1 MKKINSILKLAGLA
15 ACLLA
20 AAHGALQAGAP
31 LKINFQG
38 RLDESG
44 QPAEGSKSF
53 VFKIYD
59 VSSGGTPVWTSAAQ
73 SLALSQGVFSAS
85 LAAGTPAALSTGT
98 FTGARYVEI
107 TVDGVTLSP
116 RQEMVSAPYALVA
129 QALAPDA
136 VIPQGT
142 MLAASVTDYHVLL
155 TTGAIAS
162 GKFTDDRVYISTGAF
177 YGGFGGADQ
186 LVQLDNAGK
195 LPGVDGSALTS
206 LNPANLSAAVAAA
219 KGGTGLTAPGAS
231 GNLLRSDGTA
241 WTSWTPTYLA
251 SYTETD
257 PVFLA
262 QKGAAGGVAPL
273 GANAKLNTDY
283 IAGTI
288 VSTHIADASVGTADL
303 ASAVFNLGNF
313 TSGMLATDYL
323 AGTIVSTH
331 IANASI
337 GIADLESAVFNLG
350 NFTSGMLSTDYL
362 AGTIVSTHIAASGIS
377 AAKITSDTLN
387 DSRLSA
393 NVTVQGNTFNGASQL
408 VKLDASARQPAL
420 NVAGGV
426 TLPLKIVTSLDFVDA
441 GGGALYYYDVT
452 ANDYTMVIDAT
463 GMAAPVELRL
473 PTAGWIA
480 GRVLVFKRVDA
491 EAVNVTIVPFN
502 LEILEDVA
510 LMPFMM
516 AQGDAFMLQSDGTDW
531 KIIARY

>member
-1 MKKINSILKLAGLA
+1 MKKIDPIFKSAALA

-44 QPAEGSKSF
+44 APAEGSKSF

-142 MLAASVTDYHVLL
+142 ILAASVTDYHVLL
-155 TTGAIAS
+155 TTGAITS
-162 GKFTDDRVYISTGAF
+162 GKFTDDRVYVSTGAF
-177 YGGFGGADQ
+177 YGGFNGADQ
-186 LVQLDNAGK
+186 LVQMTSATK
-195 LPGVDGSALTS
+195 LPAVDGSLLTG
-206 LNPANLSAAVAAA
+206 LNPSNLSGAVAAA
-219 KGGTGLTAPGAS
+219 KGGTGLTAPGSS

-241 WTSWTPTYLA
+241 WTSWPPNYLA

-257 PVFLA
+257 PAFLA
-262 QKGAAGGVAPL
+262 QKGAASGVAPL
-273 GANAKLNTDY
+273 GANAKINSDY

-288 VSTHIADASVGTADL
+288 VSTHIADASIGTADL

-313 TSGMLATDYL
+313 TA
-323 AGTIVSTH
+323 
-331 IANASI
+331 
-337 GIADLESAVFNLG
+337 
-350 NFTSGMLSTDYL
+350 GMLSTDYL

-377 AAKITSDTLN
+377 AAKITSGVFN
-387 DSRLSA
+387 DNRLAISTGA
-393 NVTVQGNTFNGASQL
+393 FAGGFNGADQL
-408 VKLDASARQPAL
+408 VRLDGSGRLGVGGAANSTL
-420 NVAGGV
+420 SVAGAMS
-426 TLPLKIVTSLDFVDA
+426 LPIVTITISSLP
-441 GGGALYYYDVT
+441 YTVT
-452 ANDYTMVIDAT
+452 GNDST
-463 GMAAPVELRL
+463 
-473 PTAGWIA
+473 
-480 GRVLVFKRVDA
+480 VLVNMAGVAADKVVNLPDAALVPGRIYTIKRVDFPGA
-491 EAVNVTIVPFN
+491 GLLNIVPAAGQT
-502 LEILEDVA
+502 I
-510 LMPFMM
+510 
-516 AQGDAFMLQSDGTDW
+516 DGTTPISFASQWDSITIQSTGSDW
-531 KIIARY
+531 ALIAAVP